1 MKNIDLSKFSFGI
14 TAAITT
20 SLAIIIGLGP
30 THNPK
35 IYIISTLLVL
45 AIADNLTD
53 SLGIHI
59 YRESQCIGEE
69 RDTILN
75 TISNFLT
82 RLTIMIILIIFVY
95 LLPMQYAILASVI
108 VGLSLLIVLSYLIA
122 IRQKKNP
129 YKAVLEHIGIVVVV
143 IIISYFLGQIITNY
157 FNI

>member
-1 MKNIDLSKFSFGI
+1 MKNIDLSRFSFGVP
-14 TAAITT
+14 AAITT

-35 IYIISTLLVL
+35 IYIMSTLLIL

-59 YRESQCIGEE
+59 YRESQRIGEK
-69 RDTILN
+69 RDTIIN
-75 TISNFLT
+75 TISNFFT
-82 RLTIMIILIIFVY
+82 RLVITITFMLLIF
-95 LLPMQYAILASVI
+95 LLPIQYAIITSVI
-108 VGLSLLIVLSYLIA
+108 VGLSLLSVLSYLIA
-122 IRQKKNP
+122 IKQKANP

-143 IIISYFLGQIITNY
+143 IIISYFLGQMITNY

>member
-1 MKNIDLSKFSFGI
+1 MKNIDLSRFSFGI

-59 YRESQCIGEE
+59 YRESQCIGEK
-69 RDTILN
+69 RDTLIS

-82 RLTIMIILIIFVY
+82 RLTISITLIMFVF
-95 LLPMQYAILASVI
+95 LLSMHYAIISSV
-108 VGLSLLIVLSYLIA
+108 VLGLSLLVVLSYLIA
-122 IRQKKNP
+122 IKQKKNP

-143 IIISYFLGQIITNY
+143 IIISYFLGQMITNY

>member
-1 MKNIDLSKFSFGI
+1 MKNIDLSRFSFGI

-59 YRESQCIGEE
+59 YRESQCIGEK
-69 RDTILN
+69 RDTLIS

-82 RLTIMIILIIFVY
+82 RLTISITLIMFVF
-95 LLPMQYAILASVI
+95 LLPMQYAIISSV
-108 VGLSLLIVLSYLIA
+108 VLGLSLLTVLSYLIA
-122 IRQKKNP
+122 IKQKKNP
-129 YKAVLEHIGIVVVV
+129 YKVVIEHIGIVVIV

>member
-1 MKNIDLSKFSFGI
+1 MKNIDLSKFSFGV

-35 IYIISTLLVL
+35 FYIISTLLVL
-45 AIADNLTD
+45 AIADNLAD

-59 YRESQCIGEE
+59 YRESQCIGEKRE
-69 RDTILN
+69 TIIN
-75 TISNFLT
+75 TISNLLT
-82 RLTIMIILIIFVY
+82 RLTITIAFILFIL
-95 LLPMQYAILASVI
+95 LLPLQYAIITSII
-108 VGLSLLIVLSYLIA
+108 VGLSLLFVLSYLIA
-122 IRQKKNP
+122 IKQKKNP
-129 YKAVLEHIGIVVVV
+129 YKVVIEHIGIVVIV